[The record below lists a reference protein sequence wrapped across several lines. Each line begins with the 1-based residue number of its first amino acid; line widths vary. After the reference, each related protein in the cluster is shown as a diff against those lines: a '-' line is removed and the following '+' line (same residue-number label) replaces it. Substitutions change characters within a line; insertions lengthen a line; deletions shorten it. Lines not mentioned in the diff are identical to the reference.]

1 MGNNCGDHHSKFQ
14 IRWIRW
20 DFRFWHSNR
29 DSPKFWGLH
38 ARGYGMR
45 GVVDLEVAIKGGER
59 DLHSGVN
66 GGLLPAARRMAW
78 GRWVVDSRRISA
90 SMMDFSEEQQHFWR
104 FSPPAKC
111 KIVKWISFSYGVAS
125 YLGVPRVTKNIT
137 HTHRYIYIY
146 IHHGILT
153 SDIIPPSV
161 YIYIYISL
169 SLSLYMHNYMI
180 WESTHIRK
188 CVCIYIYIHI
198 YIHIYIYIYIYT
210 YI

>member
-146 IHHGILT
+146 IHT
-153 SDIIPPSV
+153 SWDFNLRYNPSISV
-161 YIYIYISL
+161 HIYIYIYLSL
-169 SLSLYMHNYMI
+169 SLSLYAQLYDMRKY
-180 WESTHIRK
+180 TH
-188 CVCIYIYIHI
+188 
-198 YIHIYIYIYIYT
+198 T
-210 YI
+210 